1 MSVSRDAAS
10 AQEPGADLLAAAFLE
25 AGFRHIAVENT
36 RTPEHEATTID
47 QIAAAFVV
55 TSHGAHPVL
64 QQGISP
70 RFGSNTAGVQE
81 SASAGAA
88 GWAAATLRA
97 AVRPRPT
104 ESLH

>member
-25 AGFRHIAVENT
+25 AGFRHIAVQN
-36 RTPEHEATTID
+36 TPEYEATTID

-81 SASAGAA
+81 FASAVRR
-88 GWAAATLRA
+88 GWLLR
-97 AVRPRPT
+97 
-104 ESLH
+104 L

>member
-1 MSVSRDAAS
+1 MSVSRDAAT

-25 AGFRHIAVENT
+25 AGFRHIAVQNT
-36 RTPEHEATTID
+36 RTPEYEATTID
-47 QIAAAFVV
+47 QIAAAVGV

-81 SASAGAA
+81 SASAVRR
-88 GWAAATLRA
+88 GWRLR
-97 AVRPRPT
+97 
-104 ESLH
+104 L

>member
-25 AGFRHIAVENT
+25 AGFRHIAVQN
-36 RTPEHEATTID
+36 TPEYEATTID

-97 AVRPRPT
+97 AVRPRPA
-104 ESLH
+104 ESMH